1 MPRCSERSAVLG
13 KKIILTISFTLIAA
27 LIILCIVGAF
37 LGAEPTERAF
47 SSVPF
52 AVFWTAFI
60 AVLLAGIFSFRNIF
74 TKPAMFAM
82 HFGFVLVIL
91 GSMSETENCKAIADR
106 FGSGKFHR
114 GKMVLFEGQAT
125 NLIRT
130 DPYGVPKALPFTVK
144 LNDFRVEY
152 YPKQNPAEPNSVK
165 GYFSD
170 VEIIEG
176 ANVVE
181 TASIAVNKPLHYAG
195 YHFYQFGL
203 SQNLN
208 RYTIIEIVSDT
219 GVIIVYAGFAFICL
233 GTFWHFWFERL
244 IKKRFQ

>member
-1 MPRCSERSAVLG
+1 MVLN
-13 KKIILTISFTLIAA
+13 KKIILTMSFTLITA

-52 AVFWTAFI
+52 AVFWIAFI
-60 AVLLAGIFSFRNIF
+60 AILLAGIFSFRNIF

-82 HFGFVLVIL
+82 HFGFVLIIL
-91 GSMSETENCKAIADR
+91 GSMSETENCIAIADK
-106 FGSGKFHR
+106 FGIGKIHR
-114 GKMVLFEGQAT
+114 GKMILFEGQNSNIVRA
-125 NLIRT
+125 
-130 DPYGVPKALPFTVK
+130 DPYGITKMLPFSVK

-152 YPKQNPAEPNSVK
+152 YPKQSPAEPNSVR

-170 VEIIEG
+170 VEIIED
-176 ANVVE
+176 ANVVR

-203 SQNLN
+203 DENMG

-219 GVIIVYAGFAFICL
+219 GVIIVYVGFVFVCI

-244 IKKRFQ
+244 TKKRFQ

>member
-1 MPRCSERSAVLG
+1 VLN
-13 KKIILTISFTLIAA
+13 KNIILTISFTFVIS
-27 LIILCIVGAF
+27 LIILCVVGAF

-60 AVLLAGIFSFRNIF
+60 ILLLAGIFSFRNIF
-74 TKPAMFAM
+74 TRPAMFAM

-91 GSMSETENCKAIADR
+91 GSMSETENCIAIADR
-106 FGSGKFHR
+106 FGVSKIHSGK
-114 GKMVLFEGQAT
+114 MILFEGQIT

-130 DPYGVPKALPFTVK
+130 DPYGVPKMLPFSVRLK
-144 LNDFRVEY
+144 NFRAEY

-170 VEIIEG
+170 VEIIED
-176 ANVVE
+176 ANVVKA
-181 TASIAVNKPLHYAG
+181 ASIEVNKPLHYAG

-203 SQNLN
+203 DQNLG
-208 RYTIIEIVSDT
+208 RYTIIEVVSDT
-219 GVIIVYAGFAFICL
+219 GIIIVYAGFAFVCL
-233 GTFWHFWFERL
+233 GAFRHFWFERL
-244 IKKRFQ
+244 TKKRF

>member
-1 MPRCSERSAVLG
+1 VLN
-13 KKIILTISFTLIAA
+13 KKIILTMSFTLITA
-27 LIILCIVGAF
+27 LTILCVVGAF
-37 LGAEPTERAF
+37 LGAEPTKRAF

-52 AVFWTAFI
+52 AVFWTALI
-60 AVLLAGIFSFRNIF
+60 VIILAGIFSFRNIF

-91 GSMSETENCKAIADR
+91 GSMSETENCSAIADR
-106 FGSGKFHR
+106 FGIGKIHR
-114 GKMVLFEGQAT
+114 GKMILFEGQST

-130 DPYGVPKALPFTVK
+130 DPYGIPKMLPFSVK

-165 GYFSD
+165 SYFSD
-170 VEIIEG
+170 VEIIEE
-176 ANVVE
+176 ANVVK
-181 TASIAVNKPLHYAG
+181 TASIKVNKPLHYAG
-195 YHFYQFGL
+195 YQFYQFGL
-203 SQNLN
+203 DESMG

-219 GVIIVYAGFAFICL
+219 GIIIVYAGFAFVCL

-244 IKKRFQ
+244 VKRRY

>member
-1 MPRCSERSAVLG
+1 MLK
-13 KKIILTISFTLIAA
+13 KKIILTISFTLITA
-27 LIILCIVGAF
+27 LIILCVVGAF
-37 LGAEPTERAF
+37 LGADPTERAF

-60 AVLLAGIFSFRNIF
+60 VILLAGIFSFRNIF
-74 TKPAMFAM
+74 KKPAMFAM
-82 HFGFVLVIL
+82 HFGFVLIIL
-91 GSMSETENCKAIADR
+91 GSMAETENWSGLAER
-106 FGSGKFHR
+106 FGISKIHR
-114 GKMVLFEGQAT
+114 GKIILFEGQST
-125 NLIRT
+125 NLIKIV
-130 DPYGVPKALPFTVK
+130 PYGVTKSLPFSIK

-152 YPKQNPAEPNSVK
+152 YPKQNSIEPNSVK

-176 ANVVE
+176 ADVVK
-181 TASIAVNKPLHYAG
+181 TASIGVNKPLHYGG

-203 SQNLN
+203 DENLG

-219 GVIIVYAGFAFICL
+219 GVIIVYAGFVFVCI

-244 IKKRFQ
+244 TKRRY